1 MSIILYSQL
10 YSYRYSYTYIANV
23 DGHAYFINAYMHVA
37 MCMHVLQS
45 NIKALPSGYNLDVS
59 CCFHSHNT

>member
-1 MSIILYSQL
+1 MRIILYSQL
-10 YSYRYSYTYIANV
+10 YIVIASYTYIANV
-23 DGHAYFINAYMHVA
+23 DGHAYFIKACMHVA